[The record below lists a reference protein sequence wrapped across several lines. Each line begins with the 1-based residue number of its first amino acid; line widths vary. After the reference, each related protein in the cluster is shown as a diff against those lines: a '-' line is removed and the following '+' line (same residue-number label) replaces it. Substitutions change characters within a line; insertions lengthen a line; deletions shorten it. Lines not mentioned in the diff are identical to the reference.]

1 MDVVARLLLRE
12 EIDALDHELA
22 AAKSAPKW
30 DFGRIQDLQDK
41 IERLEDRYAAARRAE
56 IENRFAG

>member
-1 MDVVARLLLRE
+1 MGIVARLLLRE

-22 AAKSAPKW
+22 AAKRNKLALR
-30 DFGRIQDLQDK
+30 RIQELQAEV
-41 IERLEDRYAAARRAE
+41 ERLEDRYAAGRRAE